1 MEISVVIPTYN
12 RAQLVSRAVK
22 SALEQS
28 LRPCEVIVVD
38 DGSTDQTVS
47 NLVRA
52 FAGIK
57 LVQQEHSGVSAAR
70 NAGIGQ
76 ACGEWIAF
84 LDSDDEWK
92 TGKLEQQAKAIDKE
106 RKKGREF
113 LVCHT
118 DEIWIR
124 NGTRV
129 NPMDKHAKPQ
139 GWIFESC
146 LPRCCVSPSSVVLHR
161 NLFTR
166 FGVFDETLPACEDY
180 DLWLRIFSRL
190 PVLLV
195 PERLVVKYGGHADQ
209 LSRQYWGMDRFRV
222 QALEKILQTGKLE
235 VLQQQQVIHA
245 LKEKI
250 AILVN
255 GFEKRGNIDQAVH
268 YRNKMGRLKGTA
280 QWNRWHRGYPS
291 C

>member
-1 MEISVVIPTYN
+1 MEISVVIPTHN
-12 RAQLVSRAVK
+12 RAQRVARAVK
-22 SALEQS
+22 SVLEQS
-28 LRPCEVIVVD
+28 CPPCEIIVVD
-38 DGSTDQTVS
+38 DGSTDQTVPH
-47 NLVRA
+47 LVRS
-52 FAGIK
+52 FTGIR

-76 ACGEWIAF
+76 ARGEWVAF

-92 TGKLEQQAKAIDKE
+92 PGKLERQAKAIEQE
-106 RKKGREF
+106 REKGKEF
-113 LVCHT
+113 LACHT

-129 NPMDKHAKPQ
+129 NPMTKHAKPQ

-146 LPRCCVSPSSVVLHR
+146 LPRCCVSPSSAMFHR
-161 NLFTR
+161 NLFKR

-195 PERLVVKYGGHADQ
+195 PELLVVKYGGHGDQ
-209 LSRQYWGMDRFRV
+209 LSRKYWGMDRFRV
-222 QALEKILQTGKLE
+222 KALEKILQSGKLE
-235 VLQQQQVIHA
+235 VLQQQQVIHT

-250 AILVN
+250 AILAN
-255 GFEKRGNIDQAVH
+255 GFEKRGNLDQAVQ
-268 YRNKMGRLKGTA
+268 YRKKLDRLK
-280 QWNRWHRGYPS
+280 S
-291 C
+291 ME

>member
-12 RAQLVSRAVK
+12 RAQRVSRAVK

-28 LRPCEVIVVD
+28 CPPCEIIVVD
-38 DGSTDQTVS
+38 DGSTDQTVPHLS
-47 NLVRA
+47 RS
-52 FAGIK
+52 FAGIR

-76 ACGEWIAF
+76 ARGEWVAF

-92 TGKLEQQAKAIDKE
+92 PGKLERQAGAIEQE
-106 RKKGREF
+106 RKKGKEF

-118 DEIWIR
+118 DEIWVR

-129 NPMDKHAKPQ
+129 NPMAKHAKPQ

-146 LPRCCVSPSSVVLHR
+146 LPRCCVSPSSAMLHR

-195 PERLVVKYGGHADQ
+195 PELLVVKYGGHGDQ
-209 LSRQYWGMDRFRV
+209 LSRKYWGMDRFRV
-222 QALEKILQTGKLE
+222 QALEKILQTKELE
-235 VLQQQQVIHA
+235 ILQQQQVIHT

-250 AILVN
+250 AILVK
-255 GFEKRGNIDQAVH
+255 GFEKRGNLGQAAH
-268 YRNKMGRLKGTA
+268 YREKLDRLEGA
-280 QWNRWHRGYPS
+280 Q
-291 C
+291 